1 MSEMI
6 PLRKL
11 GQSNLLVSAIGLG
24 TWQFSKQN
32 GFAGKYWELLS
43 DEEILKIVKVS
54 IEGGINWI
62 DTAELYG
69 KGESEKAIAR
79 ALKSLGIKPGGIIIA
94 TKWWPLFRT
103 ANHLENSIAKR
114 LEALDG
120 YPIDLYQIHQP
131 YSLSNMGEE
140 MRAMGRLVK
149 QGKVLYAGVSNFSA
163 NQMERAHDELQQYG
177 IKLISNQVHYNLL
190 NRKIE
195 SNGILRKAKDL
206 GISIIA
212 YSPLAQG
219 VLTGKFHDMPELL
232 EKIGMRKYRS
242 SFKKRNLLK
251 SKPLIDTLKS
261 IGQKYNATP
270 AQVALNWLVT
280 FHGETVVAIPGASRM
295 SQANDNLGCL
305 CFKLDQ
311 EELRIIDSASMMYK

>member
-1 MSEMI
+1 MSEML
-6 PLRKL
+6 PLRRL
-11 GQSNLLVSAIGLG
+11 GQSELFVSAIGLG

-32 GFAGKYWELLS
+32 GFAGKYWEFLS
-43 DEEILKIVKVS
+43 DEEILNIVKAS
-54 IEGGINWI
+54 LEGGINWI

-79 ALKSLGIKPGGIIIA
+79 ALKTLGKKPGEVIIA

-103 ANHLENSIAKR
+103 ASHLENSIGIR
-114 LEALDG
+114 LDALG
-120 YPIDLYQIHQP
+120 GFPIDLYQIHQP
-131 YSLSNMGEE
+131 YSLSNMTDE
-140 MRAMGRLVK
+140 MRSMGRLVK
-149 QGKVLYAGVSNFSA
+149 QGKVRYAGVSNFSA
-163 NQMERAHDELQQYG
+163 KQMERAYNELAQYG

-195 SNGILRKAKDL
+195 SNGILRKAKEL

-219 VLTGKFHDMPELL
+219 VLTGKFHDQPELL

-242 SFKKRNLLK
+242 FFKKGNLQK

-261 IGQKYNATP
+261 IGLKYNATP
-270 AQVALNWLVT
+270 GQVALNWLVT
-280 FHGETVVAIPGASRM
+280 YSGETVVAIPGASRIT
-295 SQANDNLGCL
+295 QAQGNLRLPALYTEPGRNAA
-305 CFKLDQ
+305 D
-311 EELRIIDSASMMYK
+311 